1 MIANKMHPT
10 WRAGCRGMNGTSL
23 SRNTTRNAATTQS
36 KREGDISDA
45 FASLS
50 GMQFKQLDPRF
61 ATLKQNLVAGNEEAL
76 QASWNRLLASLREEI
91 PLIREQKSKVIPEID
106 FSKIDSAS
114 PEFRAEH
121 KKRGVAVI
129 RNVLPE
135 QEVLELKREL
145 REYIAKNPHTKAFPP
160 ENPQVFELYW
170 SPAQIKAR
178 SHPNMIKAQR
188 FLMEFWQSK
197 DPNALVS
204 GSHPT
209 IYADRLRMRLPGDAR
224 FALGPHVDG
233 GSCERW
239 EPDGYGKGRVYDE
252 IWKGNWEAYDPWE
265 SSSRLPVSSD
275 LYQGVGACSM
285 FRMFQGWLSMSS
297 TGPFEGTL
305 LANPLLS
312 RATAYFL
319 LRPFFSPKHTIT
331 VPQDSTEPF
340 PDSYL
345 EASNW
350 TLDLSPSN
358 SWLQGATPGHGQE
371 LRHALHPHLDLPNT
385 MVHMPRVAPGDYVSW
400 HCDSIHAVDAVHAGK
415 SDSSVLYI
423 PSCPLSVGNA
433 EYLARQRA
441 AFLAGTPSPD
451 FGGGV
456 GESEHV
462 GRMGVED
469 VARVDAEE
477 GMRAFGL
484 KRWKSGAAGLSAG
497 QKEVMERANAILG
510 FE

>member
-1 MIANKMHPT
+1 
-10 WRAGCRGMNGTSL
+10 
-23 SRNTTRNAATTQS
+23 
-36 KREGDISDA
+36 
-45 FASLS
+45 
-50 GMQFKQLDPRF
+50 
-61 ATLKQNLVAGNEEAL
+61 
-76 QASWNRLLASLREEI
+76 
-91 PLIREQKSKVIPEID
+91 
-106 FSKIDSAS
+106 
-114 PEFRAEH
+114 
-121 KKRGVAVI
+121 
-129 RNVLPE
+129 
-135 QEVLELKREL
+135 
-145 REYIAKNPHTKAFPP
+145 
-160 ENPQVFELYW
+160 
-170 SPAQIKAR
+170 
-178 SHPNMIKAQR
+178 
-188 FLMEFWQSK
+188 MEFWQSK

-239 EPDGYGKGRVYDE
+239 EPDGYGKGGVYDE

-285 FRMFQGWLSMSS
+285 FRMFQGWLAMSN

-305 LANPLLS
+305 LVNPLLS

-319 LRPFFSPKHTIT
+319 LRPFFSPKTAIN
-331 VPQDSTEPF
+331 VSQDSTDPF
-340 PDSYL
+340 PTSYL
-345 EASNW
+345 DASNW
-350 TLDLSPSN
+350 TLDLSPQN

-385 MVHMPRVAPGDYVSW
+385 MVHMPRVRPGDYVSW
-400 HCDSIHAVDAVHAGK
+400 HCDSIHAVDSVHAGK
-415 SDSSVLYI
+415 TDSSVLYI

-441 AFLAGTPSPD
+441 AFLDGTPSPD
-451 FGGGV
+451 FGGGI

-462 GRMGVED
+462 DRPGVGD
-469 VARVDAEE
+469 VERVDAEE

-484 KRWKSGAAGLSAG
+484 KKWESDAAGLSAG
-497 QKEVMERANAILG
+497 QRKVMERANEILG
-510 FE
+510 FA